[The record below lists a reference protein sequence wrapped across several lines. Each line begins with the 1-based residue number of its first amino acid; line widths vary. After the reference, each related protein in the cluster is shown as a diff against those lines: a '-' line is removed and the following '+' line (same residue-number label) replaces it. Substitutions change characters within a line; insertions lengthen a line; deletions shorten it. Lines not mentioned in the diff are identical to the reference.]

1 MAYDIGTLR
10 NMFRMSPGEKRS
22 HFWEPMP
29 LSTSD
34 RTVVIN
40 TEVEAFSPR
49 SSPSE
54 ELASDSARECRR
66 RGGYMCVDSDDLEDP
81 AMDPDEDDVVE
92 LPLEPLPES
101 IYGFAI
107 ASLVQDSIAIHED
120 PQKHALWT
128 IAGFCGK
135 TFSLRRLRIGMA
147 FLLCLLT
154 FAVQVL
160 LITETKRLVTPIDVR
175 HIRKVYGLYEHNMYE
190 DVSGMDHTVQT
201 VNGFARGVKGYFN
214 ATNFHK
220 MAMTDKEM
228 VCRVPLSQPLF
239 CFMVLY
245 VWALTVFAQIREILN
260 TSLRILALPN
270 IHHEAMNDIASK
282 GAQGDGHVG
291 VLGLTL
297 CMKGSIL
304 CMVQIPRL
312 FMTCALL
319 WLGGRWLIATV
330 GFGEL
335 VLNCVALEFILNLA
349 GLLYTVLVPYSGKIL
364 VQKTH
369 LPHLHAHEHE
379 NCANMF
385 GMLGCGFFACILVW
399 LYMYY
404 FQSVLPDYHWD
415 VREVCVEFLRKEAS
429 RR

>member
-1 MAYDIGTLR
+1 MAADIGMLR

-22 HFWEPMP
+22 RFWEPMP

-40 TEVEAFSPR
+40 TDQVEDCSAR
-49 SSPSE
+49 SSHSE
-54 ELASDSARECRR
+54 DLASDSARECRR
-66 RGGYMCVDSDDLEDP
+66 RGGYMCVDADDLEDP
-81 AMDPDEDDVVE
+81 AKDPDDDDVVE

-107 ASLVQDSIAIHED
+107 ASLVQDSLAIHEE
-120 PQKHALWT
+120 PHQHAGLSQM
-128 IAGFCGK
+128 
-135 TFSLRRLRIGMA
+135 FSLRKLRIAMA

-160 LITETKRLVTPIDVR
+160 LITETKRLVTPTDVK
-175 HIRKVYGLYEHNMYE
+175 HIREVYGLFERNMYQ
-190 DVSGMDHTVQT
+190 DVNGIDHTVQT
-201 VNGFARGVKGYFN
+201 VNGFDRGVEGYFN
-214 ATNFHK
+214 PSNFHK
-220 MAMTDKEM
+220 MAMKDKEM
-228 VCRVPLSQPLF
+228 VCRVPLSQPMF
-239 CFMVLY
+239 CFMVLF
-245 VWALTVFAQIREILN
+245 VWTLTALAQIRDISN
-260 TSLRILALPN
+260 TSLRVLALPD
-270 IHHEAMNDIASK
+270 IHHEAIKDIASK

-291 VLGLTL
+291 VLGLTP
-297 CMKGSIL
+297 CMKGSIICL
-304 CMVQIPRL
+304 VQIPRL
-312 FMTCALL
+312 VMTCSLL

-349 GLLYTVLVPYSGKIL
+349 GLLYNVLVPYSGKIL

-369 LPHLHAHEHE
+369 LPHLNRHEHE

-385 GMLGCGFFACILVW
+385 GMLGCGLFACILVW
-399 LYMYY
+399 SYMFY
-404 FQSVLPDYHWD
+404 FQAVLPDYQWD
-415 VREVCVEFLRKEAS
+415 VRKVCAEFLLKEAG